1 MNEPSDATQR
11 DVVLVV
17 DDAPE
22 TLSLLT
28 DALEAGGMTVLVA
41 TDGATA
47 LARVQRIVP
56 DVILLDAV
64 MPGMDGFET
73 CAAMRSMPALA
84 QVPIIFMTGLA
95 DAEHVVRGFDSGGVD
110 YVTKPIDPD
119 VLIARLR
126 THLANARRMSTARA
140 ALDAAGR
147 ALLAVSLDGRV
158 QWSTPKAQAFMTTA
172 TTSLGDAQ
180 QLAVPLVVWLQAL
193 ANGGQESRPRSWP
206 ENEPRFLVT
215 SLGTVGNGQVLL
227 AVEATDE
234 ADHRRRLGEKFH
246 LTERESE
253 VLYWVARGKSSRDV
267 GDILGSSP
275 RTVDKHIER
284 ILVKLGV
291 ENRAAAAAVAMR
303 LLSAE

>member
-1 MNEPSDATQR
+1 VQELSDAAQR

-47 LARVQRIVP
+47 LQRVQRIVP

-73 CAAMRSMPALA
+73 CAALRAQAPLA

-95 DAEHVVRGFDSGGVD
+95 DTEHVVRGFDSGGVD

-126 THLANARRMSTARA
+126 THLANARRMSSARA

-147 ALLAVSLDGRV
+147 ALLSATPDGRV
-158 QWSTPKAQAFMTTA
+158 QWSTPKAQTFMAAA
-172 TTSLGDAQ
+172 TDTDRGPD
-180 QLAVPLVVWLQAL
+180 QLAAPIVAWLQRITLGA
-193 ANGGQESRPRSWP
+193 ADSRPIPWP
-206 ENEPRFLVT
+206 ETAPRFVVT
-215 SLGTVGNGQVLL
+215 SLGNVGSGQILL

-234 ADHRRRLGEKFH
+234 ADHRRRLAERFH
-246 LTERESE
+246 LTEREAE

-284 ILVKLGV
+284 ILQKLGV
-291 ENRAAAAAVAMR
+291 ENRAAAAAMAIR
-303 LLSAE
+303 ALGE

>member
-1 MNEPSDATQR
+1 MPELSDAAQR

-47 LARVQRIVP
+47 LQRVSRIIP

-73 CAAMRSMPALA
+73 CAALRAQPPLA

-95 DAEHVVRGFDSGGVD
+95 DTEHVVRGFDSGGVD

-126 THLANARRMSTARA
+126 THLANARRMSSARA

-147 ALLAVSLDGRV
+147 ALLSATPDGRV
-158 QWSTPKAQAFMTTA
+158 QWSTPKAQTFMAAA
-172 TTSLGDAQ
+172 TDADRGPD
-180 QLAVPLVVWLQAL
+180 QLAAPIVAWLQRQTLGA
-193 ANGGQESRPRSWP
+193 ADSRPLPWP
-206 ENEPRFLVT
+206 DPGPRFLLN
-215 SLGTVGNGQVLL
+215 SLGSVGSGQILL

-234 ADHRRRLGEKFH
+234 TDHQRRLAGRFH
-246 LTERESE
+246 LTEREAE

-284 ILVKLGV
+284 ILQKLGV
-291 ENRAAAAAVAMR
+291 ENRAAAVAVAIR
-303 LLSAE
+303 VLADQ